1 MGLLAKVWLWS
12 FGLMIMAT
20 PPPLTERIIVRNFL
34 SNCWVEGNFAER
46 SVGAINKTPAERH
59 APMKEK
65 PRRRRR

>member
-1 MGLLAKVWLWS
+1 
-12 FGLMIMAT
+12 MAT